1 VVTLTNVGTSY
12 DAIPASQGLGII
24 LVDFT
29 GVTQVVFAVRV
40 NKVGSGTQSWQ
51 LWNDTDG
58 VEVGVISDAGAAGV
72 KTLGP
77 ATFDVALAGQKLL
90 RVRAKSTV
98 SADDPQFLGATVLV
112 K

>member
-1 VVTLTNVGTSY
+1 VITLTNVGTAY
-12 DAIPASQGLGII
+12 DGIPASQGLGIL

-29 GVTQVVFAVRV
+29 GVTQIVFAVRV
-40 NKVGSGTQSWQ
+40 NKIGTGTQSWQ
-51 LWNDTDG
+51 LWNETDG
-58 VEVGVISDAGAAGV
+58 AEVGVLTDAGATGT

-77 ATFDVALAGQKLL
+77 STFGTALTGQKML

-98 SADDPQFLGATVLV
+98 AADDPVFFGATVLV